1 MRRPPRRARLLD
13 DYACTALALL
23 DLYGVTLREPY
34 LARAERLLR
43 RAVDLF
49 YDAGSGGFFLSGREN
64 EKLLFRPKETYDGA
78 LPSGNA
84 VMTELLV
91 RLDALLP
98 EGGFGGT
105 AEKQLAFMCGA
116 SGDFPMGH
124 AAFLCALSERL
135 DPPAACDRRARR
147 GRGCRGAAVSVAA
160 GGRRARPARA
170 DKGISAQGRKNHLLR
185 LPRPPLSAARQPA
198 GGRSAVNLSYIII

>member
-1 MRRPPRRARLLD
+1 
-13 DYACTALALL
+13 
-23 DLYGVTLREPY
+23 
-34 LARAERLLR
+34 
-43 RAVDLF
+43 
-49 YDAGSGGFFLSGREN
+49 
-64 EKLLFRPKETYDGA
+64 
-78 LPSGNA
+78 
-84 VMTELLV
+84 MTELLV

-135 DPPAACDRRARR
+135 DPPPHVTVAPAGDAGVEALPFLLPPEAAVRVLPAPTKEYPLKD
-147 GRGCRGAAVSVAA
+147 GKTTYYVCRG
-160 GGRRARPARA
+160 
-170 DKGISAQGRKNHLLR
+170 
-185 LPRPPLSAARQPA
+185 PPLSAARQPA